1 MGAGLDNLLELGFGV
16 AVGIVCAAF
25 LMAPVLIPSLSTIEG
40 HRFWWPRHARPGRPP
55 EPEPGLSPRQ
65 NPRCPRQWARRHAGA
80 ESPSPSQNPLAAA
93 ASSDVALVPA
103 LSHKRSGT
111 RSDAA

>member
-55 EPEPGLSPRQ
+55 EPEPGLTS
-65 NPRCPRQWARRHAGA
+65 AA
-80 ESPSPSQNPLAAA
+80 E
-93 ASSDVALVPA
+93 PA
-103 LSHKRSGT
+103 LSPSVGQATRRGGEPQPVSEPPGSG
-111 RSDAA
+111 SEQ